1 MKFSL
6 FTLILSTLATAS
18 PMPSTEQHEKRVL
31 GLLKPKQKEGV
42 PFSFTSTFNIV
53 ATPEQVVDQQNNPTG
68 GLAGSKGIFKF
79 GLNSNEDIICYNI
92 TLFDFRGNFQSPAST
107 ATHIH
112 EAAKGK
118 SGPPRIAFPNPV
130 GDENRRTAIGC
141 LQGPFRTG
149 LVQNGQDTGVGFAI
163 KQIEQ
168 NPAMFFAD
176 SHSSLAVPGAF
187 RGQLDTGRRS

>member
-6 FTLILSTLATAS
+6 FTLALSTLAAAS
-18 PMPSTEQHEKRVL
+18 PVPESEQHDKRIL
-31 GLLKPKQKEGV
+31 GLLKPKGGV
-42 PFSFTSTFNIV
+42 PFDFTSTWEV
-53 ATPEQVVDQQNNPTG
+53 TATPDQVVDMENKFTG
-68 GLAGSKGIFKF
+68 GLAGSKGLFKF
-79 GLNSNEDIICYNI
+79 GINSKEDIICYNI
-92 TLFDFRGNFQSPAST
+92 TLYGFRGNFQSPANT

-130 GDENRRTAIGC
+130 GDEKRRNAVGC

-149 LVQNGQDTGVGFAI
+149 VIQNGKDTGEGFKL

-168 NPAMFFAD
+168 NPALFFAD

-187 RGQLDTGRRS
+187 RGQLNTGRCS